1 MRDGALPIVLQ
12 RPTGNAPIAMKQIRL
27 ADIIVGLTGL
37 MAVAASIWAVPGA
50 GGFLGAGLALL
61 MLAIA
66 IVDFR
71 HLIIPNELSAAALA
85 LAIINAVIAES
96 PSIIETI
103 AAAALRGS
111 VTMLFFLALRSAYGW
126 LRQREGIGLGD
137 VKLAFVAGAWL
148 EWIMIPVAIEIAALA
163 ALVAYGAWQAL
174 GGRQISLTTRLPFG
188 LFFAPAIWLS
198 WFFGA
203 VIFGST

>member
-1 MRDGALPIVLQ
+1 
-12 RPTGNAPIAMKQIRL
+12 MKQIRL
-27 ADIIVGLTGL
+27 ADIAVGLTGL
-37 MAVAASIWAVPGA
+37 MAAAASIWAVPGA

-71 HLIIPNELSAAALA
+71 HMIIPNRLSASALA
-85 LAIINAVIAES
+85 LAIVNAGIAE
-96 PSIIETI
+96 PASIVGGI

-111 VTMLFFLALRSAYGW
+111 LTMLLFLALRAAYAW

-148 EWIMIPVAIEIAALA
+148 DWVMIPVAIEIAALA
-163 ALVAYGAWQAL
+163 ALIAYGAWHLIAKRPL
-174 GGRQISLTTRLPFG
+174 NAASRLPFG

-198 WFFGA
+198 WLLGE
-203 VIFGST
+203 VIIGRL

>member
-1 MRDGALPIVLQ
+1 
-12 RPTGNAPIAMKQIRL
+12 MKQIHL
-27 ADIIVGLTGL
+27 ADIAVGLTGL
-37 MAVAASIWAVPGA
+37 VAAAASIWTVPGA

-71 HLIIPNELSAAALA
+71 HMIIPNELSAAALA
-85 LAIINAVIAES
+85 LAIVNAVVAES
-96 PSIIETI
+96 PPIVESL
-103 AAAALRGS
+103 AAAVLRGS
-111 VTMLFFLALRSAYGW
+111 VTMLLFLALRLAYGW

-163 ALVAYGAWQAL
+163 ALMAYGAWPIVAKQPFNAEA
-174 GGRQISLTTRLPFG
+174 RLPFG
-188 LFFAPAIWLS
+188 LFLAPAIWLS
-198 WFFGA
+198 WLLAAVMFGPA
-203 VIFGST
+203 